1 MRVSTINIHPVKTPG
16 IRINHGKDGGGYY
29 CLTISDRPYPSETSI
44 ALFFDTLKK
53 LQDFRDEVVGAI
65 EQFEFEEARHDD

>member
-29 CLTISDRPYPSETSI
+29 CLTISDRPCPGETAI
-44 ALFFDTLKK
+44 AFFFDTLDD
-53 LQDFRDEVVGAI
+53 LQDFRDEFVGAI
-65 EQFEFEEARHDD
+65 EQFEFEETTR